1 MSEQS
6 IEPSDPKRQDAA
18 QTREGT
24 DSVISEISFL
34 RSSYFLVMVA
44 ITFVSCMV
52 VVTMLFASD
61 IATDT
66 DALTGILGT
75 GTTVIG
81 TLVGSFL
88 GLRVGEQGKEDA
100 LERAEARRHEMEQV
114 LWSALAYLPPE
125 RAEEILKRPT
135 PN

>member
-6 IEPSDPKRQDAA
+6 TEPSEPKRQAA
-18 QTREGT
+18 PQTREG
-24 DSVISEISFL
+24 DGSEYTFIT
-34 RSSYFLVMVA
+34 SSLFLVLTA
-44 ITFVSCMV
+44 ITLISVLV
-52 VVTMLFASD
+52 VLTMFTAAD
-61 IATDT
+61 IATNA

-75 GTTVIG
+75 GTTLIG

-88 GLRVGEQGKEDA
+88 GLRVGQRGREDVQ
-100 LERAEARRHEMEQV
+100 ERAEARRHEMEQL

-125 RAEEILKRPT
+125 RAEEILKRSA